1 MEGRRVAVG
10 WAARD
15 STGVLSPYTFT
26 LREMGP
32 KDVRLRV
39 LYCGLDH
46 TDVHQMRNEIHLT
59 IYPIVPGHEVVGEVT
74 EVGKEVEGR
83 FKIGNIVGV
92 GCIVGSCGECVCCKS
107 DREQYCSKVVFT
119 YNGIDFDGRPT
130 TGGFASY
137 MIVNHRF
144 VVKIPKKLAPEQA
157 APLLCAGVTAYSPLK
172 HFCRNEDNNKGG
184 VKVGILGLGGVGHVG
199 VLIAKAMGHQVT
211 VISSSN
217 KKREEALEHL
227 GADAYLVSTD
237 TKEMDEAA
245 ASLDFILDTIPAL
258 HSINSYL
265 SLLKPDGKIL
275 LVGVAPQDLQVS
287 STALILGRKTI
298 TGSFIGSIAD
308 TQEVLNFWEEKEL
321 KSMVEVVKMD
331 YVNKAVERMEKND
344 VRYRFVLDVHGS
356 DLS

>member
-15 STGVLSPYTFT
+15 PTGVLSPYSFT
-26 LREMGP
+26 LRDMGP
-32 KDVRLRV
+32 GDVMLRV

-46 TDVHQMRNEIHLT
+46 TDVHQMRNEIHMT
-59 IYPIVPGHEVVGEVT
+59 IYPLVPGHEVVGEVM
-74 EVGKEVEGR
+74 EAGKDVEGR
-83 FKIGNIVGV
+83 FKVGDIVGV
-92 GCIVGSCGECVCCKS
+92 GCIVGSCGECICCKS
-107 DREQYCSKVVFT
+107 NREQYCSKMVFT
-119 YNGIDFDGRPT
+119 YNGIDVDGQPT
-130 TGGFASY
+130 RGGFAST
-137 MIVNHRF
+137 MIVHHKF
-144 VVKIPKKLAPEQA
+144 VVHIPKKLAPEQA

-172 HFCRNEDNNKGG
+172 HFCGEEKGLKGG
-184 VKVGILGLGGVGHVG
+184 VLGLGGVGHVG
-199 VLIAKAMGHQVT
+199 VLIAKAMGHHVT

-227 GADAYLVSTD
+227 GADAYIVSND
-237 TKEMDEAA
+237 AREMDGAVG
-245 ASLDFILDTIPAL
+245 SLDFILDTIPAV

-265 SLLKPDGKIL
+265 SLLKPDGKL
-275 LVGVAPQDLQVS
+275 LIVGVAPQDLQVS
-287 STALILGRKTI
+287 TTALILGRKTI
-298 TGSFIGSIAD
+298 AGSFIGSIAD

-321 KSMVEVVKMD
+321 KSMIETVKMD